1 MQIFNTKKYRL
12 EWERKVEESYN
23 KGKIDGLKEALNSI
37 DNDGNNKKSFKRLTE
52 KELLFEIMNNLI
64 LNNVRLTKLSDKVNE
79 ISLINSKELNIN
91 NSIENITNI
100 INNISNLL
108 ENEFNQ
114 DYINSV
120 SGMLKNVEDKV
131 NCALD
136 EFGYNN
142 LYSKINSIDVTE
154 INSIDVTDDVKM
166 LDDDVFRMDD
176 NIDNMKLQIN
186 EINKKLNKIKDVL
199 DESLSEYN
207 ASSLYAKLRE
217 LK

>member
-12 EWERKVEESYN
+12 EWEKKVEESYN

-37 DNDGNNKKSFKRLTE
+37 DNVSNNRKSFKRLTE
-52 KELLFEIMNNLI
+52 KELLIEIMNNLI

-79 ISLINSKELNIN
+79 ISLINSKDYSL
-91 NSIENITNI
+91 ENITNT

-114 DYINSV
+114 DYTNSL

-142 LYSKINSIDVTE
+142 LYSKINSIDVT
-154 INSIDVTDDVKM
+154 DDVKM

-176 NIDNMKLQIN
+176 NIDNMRLQIN

>member
-79 ISLINSKELNIN
+79 ISLINSKDYSL
-91 NSIENITNI
+91 ENITNTV
-100 INNISNLL
+100 NNISNLL

-114 DYINSV
+114 DYTNSL

-142 LYSKINSIDVTE
+142 LYSK

-186 EINKKLNKIKDVL
+186 EINKKLTKIKDVL

>member
-12 EWERKVEESYN
+12 EWEKKVEESYN

-37 DNDGNNKKSFKRLTE
+37 DNGSNNRKRFKRLTE
-52 KELLFEIMNNLI
+52 KELLIEIMNNLI

-79 ISLINSKELNIN
+79 ISLINSKDYSL
-91 NSIENITNI
+91 ENITNTV
-100 INNISNLL
+100 NNISNLL

-114 DYINSV
+114 DYTNSV

-136 EFGYNN
+136 EFGHNN
-142 LYSKINSIDVTE
+142 LYSK

-176 NIDNMKLQIN
+176 NIDNMKIQIN

>member
-1 MQIFNTKKYRL
+1 
-12 EWERKVEESYN
+12 
-23 KGKIDGLKEALNSI
+23 
-37 DNDGNNKKSFKRLTE
+37 
-52 KELLFEIMNNLI
+52 MNNLI

-79 ISLINSKELNIN
+79 ISLINSKELNID
-91 NSIENITNI
+91 NSLENITNTV
-100 INNISNLL
+100 NNISNLL

-114 DYINSV
+114 DYTNSL

-142 LYSKINSIDVTE
+142 LYSK

>member
-79 ISLINSKELNIN
+79 ISLSNSKDYSL
-91 NSIENITNI
+91 ENITNTV
-100 INNISNLL
+100 NNISNLL

-114 DYINSV
+114 DYTNSL

-142 LYSKINSIDVTE
+142 LYSK

>member
-12 EWERKVEESYN
+12 EWEKKVEESYN

-37 DNDGNNKKSFKRLTE
+37 DNGSNNRKSFKRLTE
-52 KELLFEIMNNLI
+52 KELLIEIMNNLI
-64 LNNVRLTKLSDKVNE
+64 LNNVRLTKLSDKLNE
-79 ISLINSKELNIN
+79 ISLINSKKYSL
-91 NSIENITNI
+91 ENITNTV
-100 INNISNLL
+100 NNISNLL

-114 DYINSV
+114 DYTNSV

-142 LYSKINSIDVTE
+142 LYSK

>member
-12 EWERKVEESYN
+12 EWEKKVEESYN
-23 KGKIDGLKEALNSI
+23 KGKMDGLKEALNSI
-37 DNDGNNKKSFKRLTE
+37 DNGSNNRKRFKRLTE
-52 KELLFEIMNNLI
+52 KELLIEIMNNLI

-79 ISLINSKELNIN
+79 ISLINSKELNTN
-91 NSIENITNI
+91 NALENITNI

-114 DYINSV
+114 DYTNSL

-142 LYSKINSIDVTE
+142 LYSKINSI
-154 INSIDVTDDVKM
+154 DVKM

>member
-52 KELLFEIMNNLI
+52 KELLFGIMNNLI

-79 ISLINSKELNIN
+79 ISLINSKDYSL
-91 NSIENITNI
+91 ENITNTV
-100 INNISNLL
+100 NNISNLL

-114 DYINSV
+114 DYTNSL

-142 LYSKINSIDVTE
+142 LYSK

>member
-12 EWERKVEESYN
+12 EWEKKVEESYN
-23 KGKIDGLKEALNSI
+23 KGKMDGLKEVLNSI
-37 DNDGNNKKSFKRLTE
+37 DNGSNNRKSFKRLTE
-52 KELLFEIMNNLI
+52 KELLIEIMNNLI
-64 LNNVRLTKLSDKVNE
+64 LNNVRLTKLNDKVNE
-79 ISLINSKELNIN
+79 ISLINSKDYSL
-91 NSIENITNI
+91 ENITNT
-100 INNISNLL
+100 INNISNML

-114 DYINSV
+114 DYTNSV
-120 SGMLKNVEDKV
+120 SGMLKNIEDKV

-136 EFGYNN
+136 EFVYNN
-142 LYSKINSIDVTE
+142 LYSK

>member
-64 LNNVRLTKLSDKVNE
+64 LNNVRLTKLSDKLNE
-79 ISLINSKELNIN
+79 ISLINSKKYSL
-91 NSIENITNI
+91 ENITNTV
-100 INNISNLL
+100 NNISNLL

-114 DYINSV
+114 DYTNSV

-136 EFGYNN
+136 EFGHNN
-142 LYSKINSIDVTE
+142 LYSK

>member
-12 EWERKVEESYN
+12 EWEKKVEESYN

-37 DNDGNNKKSFKRLTE
+37 DNGSNNRKSFKRLTE
-52 KELLFEIMNNLI
+52 KELLIEIMNNLI
-64 LNNVRLTKLSDKVNE
+64 LNNVRLTKLSDKLNE
-79 ISLINSKELNIN
+79 ISLINSKKYSL
-91 NSIENITNI
+91 ENITNTV
-100 INNISNLL
+100 NNISNLL

-114 DYINSV
+114 DYTNSV

-136 EFGYNN
+136 EFGHNN
-142 LYSKINSIDVTE
+142 LYSK

-186 EINKKLNKIKDVL
+186 EINKKLNKIKDVV

>member
-1 MQIFNTKKYRL
+1 MNICKFLIQKYRL
-12 EWERKVEESYN
+12 EWEKKVEESYN

-37 DNDGNNKKSFKRLTE
+37 DNGSNNRKSFKRLTE
-52 KELLFEIMNNLI
+52 KELLIEIMNNLI
-64 LNNVRLTKLSDKVNE
+64 LNNVRLTKLSDKLNE
-79 ISLINSKELNIN
+79 ISLINSKKYSL
-91 NSIENITNI
+91 ENITNTV
-100 INNISNLL
+100 NNISNLL

-114 DYINSV
+114 DYTNSV

-136 EFGYNN
+136 EFGHNN
-142 LYSKINSIDVTE
+142 LYSK

>member
-12 EWERKVEESYN
+12 EWEKKVEESYN

-37 DNDGNNKKSFKRLTE
+37 DNVSNNRKSFKRLTE
-52 KELLFEIMNNLI
+52 KELLIEIMNNLI

-79 ISLINSKELNIN
+79 ISLINSKDYSL
-91 NSIENITNI
+91 ENITNTV
-100 INNISNLL
+100 NNISNLL

-114 DYINSV
+114 DYTNSL

-142 LYSKINSIDVTE
+142 LYSKINSI
-154 INSIDVTDDVKM
+154 DVKM

>member
-64 LNNVRLTKLSDKVNE
+64 LNNVRLTKLSEKVNE
-79 ISLINSKELNIN
+79 ISLINSKDYSL
-91 NSIENITNI
+91 ENITNTV
-100 INNISNLL
+100 NNISNLL

-114 DYINSV
+114 DYTNSL

-142 LYSKINSIDVTE
+142 LYSK

>member
-1 MQIFNTKKYRL
+1 MQILNTKKYRL
-12 EWERKVEESYN
+12 EWEKKVEESYS

-37 DNDGNNKKSFKRLTE
+37 DNSSNNRKSFKRLTE
-52 KELLFEIMNNLI
+52 KELMIEIMNNLI
-64 LNNVRLTKLSDKVNE
+64 LNNVRLTKLNDKVNE
-79 ISLINSKELNIN
+79 ISLINSKDYSL
-91 NSIENITNI
+91 ENITNT
-100 INNISNLL
+100 INNISNML

-120 SGMLKNVEDKV
+120 SGMLKNIEDKV

-142 LYSKINSIDVTE
+142 LYSK

-186 EINKKLNKIKDVL
+186 EINMKLNKIKDVL

>member
-12 EWERKVEESYN
+12 EWEKKVEESYN

-37 DNDGNNKKSFKRLTE
+37 DNGSNNRKSFKRLTE
-52 KELLFEIMNNLI
+52 KELLIEIMNNLI

-79 ISLINSKELNIN
+79 ISLINSKKYSL
-91 NSIENITNI
+91 ENITNTV
-100 INNISNLL
+100 NNISNLL

-114 DYINSV
+114 DYTNSV

-136 EFGYNN
+136 EFGHNN
-142 LYSKINSIDVTE
+142 LYSK

-207 ASSLYAKLRE
+207 ASSIYAKLRE

>member
-79 ISLINSKELNIN
+79 ISLINSKDYSL
-91 NSIENITNI
+91 ENITNTV
-100 INNISNLL
+100 NNISNLL

-114 DYINSV
+114 DYTNSL

-136 EFGYNN
+136 VVPWMSLGIIIYI
-142 LYSKINSIDVTE
+142 LKLIVL
-154 INSIDVTDDVKM
+154 M
-166 LDDDVFRMDD
+166 LLM
-176 NIDNMKLQIN
+176 M
-186 EINKKLNKIKDVL
+186 
-199 DESLSEYN
+199 
-207 ASSLYAKLRE
+207 
-217 LK
+217 

>member
-12 EWERKVEESYN
+12 EWEKKVEESYN

-37 DNDGNNKKSFKRLTE
+37 DNGINNRNSFKRLTE
-52 KELLFEIMNNLI
+52 KELLIEIMNNLI

-79 ISLINSKELNIN
+79 ISLINSKDYSL
-91 NSIENITNI
+91 ENITNTV
-100 INNISNLL
+100 NNISNLL

-114 DYINSV
+114 DYTNSL

-142 LYSKINSIDVTE
+142 LYSK

-207 ASSLYAKLRE
+207 SSSLYAKLRE

>member
-12 EWERKVEESYN
+12 EWEKKVEESYN
-23 KGKIDGLKEALNSI
+23 KGKIAGLKEALNSI
-37 DNDGNNKKSFKRLTE
+37 ENGSNNRKSFKRLTE
-52 KELLFEIMNNLI
+52 KELLIEIMNNLI

-79 ISLINSKELNIN
+79 ISLINSKDYSL
-91 NSIENITNI
+91 ENITNTV
-100 INNISNLL
+100 NNISNLL

-114 DYINSV
+114 DYTNSL

-142 LYSKINSIDVTE
+142 LYSK

-207 ASSLYAKLRE
+207 SSSLYAKLRE

>member
-12 EWERKVEESYN
+12 EWEKKVEESYN

-37 DNDGNNKKSFKRLTE
+37 ENGSNNRKSFKRLTE
-52 KELLFEIMNNLI
+52 KELLIEIMNNLI

-79 ISLINSKELNIN
+79 ISLINSKDYSL
-91 NSIENITNI
+91 ENITNT
-100 INNISNLL
+100 INNISNML

-120 SGMLKNVEDKV
+120 SGMLKNIEDKV

-142 LYSKINSIDVTE
+142 LYSK

>member
-79 ISLINSKELNIN
+79 ISLINSKDYSL
-91 NSIENITNI
+91 ENITNTV
-100 INNISNLL
+100 NNISNLL

-114 DYINSV
+114 DYTNSL

>member
-12 EWERKVEESYN
+12 EWEKKVEESYN

-37 DNDGNNKKSFKRLTE
+37 DNGSNNRKSFKRLTE
-52 KELLFEIMNNLI
+52 KELLIEIMNNLI
-64 LNNVRLTKLSDKVNE
+64 LNNVRLTKLSDKLNE
-79 ISLINSKELNIN
+79 ISLINSKKY
-91 NSIENITNI
+91 SIENITNTV
-100 INNISNLL
+100 NNISNLL

-114 DYINSV
+114 DYTNSV

-136 EFGYNN
+136 EFGHNN
-142 LYSKINSIDVTE
+142 LYSK

>member
-12 EWERKVEESYN
+12 EWEKKVEESYN

-37 DNDGNNKKSFKRLTE
+37 DNDSNNRKSFKRLTE
-52 KELLFEIMNNLI
+52 KELLIEIMNNLI
-64 LNNVRLTKLSDKVNE
+64 LNNVRLTKLSDKLNE
-79 ISLINSKELNIN
+79 ISLINSKKYSL
-91 NSIENITNI
+91 ENITNTV
-100 INNISNLL
+100 NNISNLL

-114 DYINSV
+114 DYTNSV

-136 EFGYNN
+136 EFGHNN
-142 LYSKINSIDVTE
+142 LYSK

>member
-12 EWERKVEESYN
+12 EWEKKVEESYN

-37 DNDGNNKKSFKRLTE
+37 DNGSNNIKSFKRLTE
-52 KELLFEIMNNLI
+52 KELLIEIMNNLI

-79 ISLINSKELNIN
+79 ISLINSKDLNSD
-91 NSIENITNI
+91 NSFENITNI

-114 DYINSV
+114 DYTNSV

-142 LYSKINSIDVTE
+142 LYSKINSIDVT
-154 INSIDVTDDVKM
+154 DDVKM

-176 NIDNMKLQIN
+176 NIDNIKLQI
-186 EINKKLNKIKDVL
+186 NKIKDVL

-207 ASSLYAKLRE
+207 SSSLYAKLRE

>member
-1 MQIFNTKKYRL
+1 M
-12 EWERKVEESYN
+12 
-23 KGKIDGLKEALNSI
+23 NSI
-37 DNDGNNKKSFKRLTE
+37 ENGGNNRKSFKRLTE
-52 KELLFEIMNNLI
+52 KELLIEIMNNLI
-64 LNNVRLTKLSDKVNE
+64 LNNVRLTKLNDKVNE
-79 ISLINSKELNIN
+79 ISLINSEELNTN
-91 NSIENITNI
+91 NSLENITNTV
-100 INNISNLL
+100 NNISNLL

-114 DYINSV
+114 DYTNSL
-120 SGMLKNVEDKV
+120 SGMLKNIEDKV

-142 LYSKINSIDVTE
+142 LYSK

-207 ASSLYAKLRE
+207 SSSLYAKLRE

>member
-37 DNDGNNKKSFKRLTE
+37 DNGSNNRKSFKRLTE
-52 KELLFEIMNNLI
+52 KELLIEIMNNLI

-79 ISLINSKELNIN
+79 ISLINSEELNTN
-91 NSIENITNI
+91 NSLENITNTV
-100 INNISNLL
+100 NNISNLL

-114 DYINSV
+114 DYTNSL
-120 SGMLKNVEDKV
+120 SGMLKNIEDKV

-136 EFGYNN
+136 EFGHNN
-142 LYSKINSIDVTE
+142 LYSK

-199 DESLSEYN
+199 DESLNEYN

>member
-79 ISLINSKELNIN
+79 ISLINSKDYSL
-91 NSIENITNI
+91 ENITNTV
-100 INNISNLL
+100 NNISNLL

-114 DYINSV
+114 DYTNSL

-142 LYSKINSIDVTE
+142 LYSK

>member
-12 EWERKVEESYN
+12 EWEKKVEESYN

-37 DNDGNNKKSFKRLTE
+37 DNGSNNRKSFKRLTE
-52 KELLFEIMNNLI
+52 KELLIEIMNNLI
-64 LNNVRLTKLSDKVNE
+64 LNNVRLTKLSDKLNE
-79 ISLINSKELNIN
+79 ISLINSKKYSL
-91 NSIENITNI
+91 ENITNTV
-100 INNISNLL
+100 NNISNLL

-114 DYINSV
+114 DYTNSL

-142 LYSKINSIDVTE
+142 LYSK

-207 ASSLYAKLRE
+207 SSSLYAKLRE

>member
-12 EWERKVEESYN
+12 EWEKKVEESYN

-37 DNDGNNKKSFKRLTE
+37 ENGSNNRKSFKRLTE
-52 KELLFEIMNNLI
+52 KELLIEIMNNLI

-79 ISLINSKELNIN
+79 ISLINSKDYSL
-91 NSIENITNI
+91 ENITNTV
-100 INNISNLL
+100 NNISNLL

-114 DYINSV
+114 DYTNSL

-142 LYSKINSIDVTE
+142 LYSK

-207 ASSLYAKLRE
+207 SSNLYAKLRE

>member
-12 EWERKVEESYN
+12 EWEKKVEESYN
-23 KGKIDGLKEALNSI
+23 KGKIDGLKEALNSM
-37 DNDGNNKKSFKRLTE
+37 DNGSNNRKSFKRLTE
-52 KELLFEIMNNLI
+52 KELLIEIMNNLI
-64 LNNVRLTKLSDKVNE
+64 LNNVRLTKLSDKLNE
-79 ISLINSKELNIN
+79 ISLINSKKYSL
-91 NSIENITNI
+91 ENITNTV
-100 INNISNLL
+100 NNISNLL

-114 DYINSV
+114 DYTNSV

-136 EFGYNN
+136 EFGHNN
-142 LYSKINSIDVTE
+142 LYSK

-207 ASSLYAKLRE
+207 ASSIYAKLRE

>member
-12 EWERKVEESYN
+12 EWEKKVEESYN

-37 DNDGNNKKSFKRLTE
+37 DNGSNNRKSFKRLTE
-52 KELLFEIMNNLI
+52 KELLIEIMNNLI

-79 ISLINSKELNIN
+79 ISLINSKDYSL
-91 NSIENITNI
+91 ENITNTV
-100 INNISNLL
+100 NNISNLL

-114 DYINSV
+114 DYTNSLF
-120 SGMLKNVEDKV
+120 GMLKNVEDKV

-142 LYSKINSIDVTE
+142 LYSK

>member
-12 EWERKVEESYN
+12 EWEKKVEESYN

-37 DNDGNNKKSFKRLTE
+37 DNVSNNRKSFKRLTE
-52 KELLFEIMNNLI
+52 KELLIEIMNNLI

-79 ISLINSKELNIN
+79 ISLINSKDYSL
-91 NSIENITNI
+91 ENITNTV
-100 INNISNLL
+100 NNISNLL

-114 DYINSV
+114 DYTNSV
-120 SGMLKNVEDKV
+120 SGMLKNIEDKV

-142 LYSKINSIDVTE
+142 LYSK

>member
-12 EWERKVEESYN
+12 EWEKKVEESYN

-37 DNDGNNKKSFKRLTE
+37 DNVSNNRKSFKRLTE
-52 KELLFEIMNNLI
+52 KELLIEIMNNLI
-64 LNNVRLTKLSDKVNE
+64 LNNVRLTKLNDKVNE
-79 ISLINSKELNIN
+79 ISLINSKDYSL
-91 NSIENITNI
+91 ENITNT
-100 INNISNLL
+100 INNISNML

-120 SGMLKNVEDKV
+120 SGMLKNIEDKV

-142 LYSKINSIDVTE
+142 LYSK